1 MIEALSLWLQKII
14 LVVLI
19 ATFLDMLLP
28 NSGMQRYVRMVM
40 GLLILLTI
48 ISPILEIVKKDLT
61 AEKIA
66 MRIMK
71 LNSGATQN
79 EWEQMKQYSERLM
92 QQSELDTQEFVQVQL
107 QDLIR
112 AKVEE
117 DYGVRV
123 SSVQVNFGKE
133 KNKEQEYPVISSV
146 QLVLDKDIQATRP
159 EDGGNLKI
167 QPIEPVTISVNGET
181 SGNASTVSTSPELSA
196 AERKLLTDIEGDI
209 ANTWSIDRSQVT
221 AKVEGKHEEG

>member
-28 NSGMQRYVRMVM
+28 NSGMQRYVRLVM
-40 GLLILLTI
+40 GLFILLTI
-48 ISPILEIVKKDLT
+48 ISPILEIVQKDLT
-61 AEKIA
+61 ADKIA
-66 MRIMK
+66 MRIMR
-71 LNSGATQN
+71 LNTGATQN

-92 QQSELDTQEFVQVQL
+92 QQNDQDAQEFVQTQL
-107 QDLIR
+107 QNLIQ

-123 SSVQVNFGKE
+123 SMVKVNLDKE

-167 QPIEPVTISVNGET
+167 QPIEPVTISVNGKT
-181 SGNASTVSTSPELSA
+181 SGQASTVSTSPGLSA
-196 AERKLLTDIEGDI
+196 AEQKLLNEIEGDI

-221 AKVEGKHEEG
+221 AKVEGKQEEG